1 MSKQRYKTSLSG
13 KLMCSGSMMSGSQV
27 LYCNAVL
34 MYIDKFKHNLFKKV
48 VLLIS
53 SVRHVQKLNLERVFY
68 V

>member
-1 MSKQRYKTSLSG
+1 
-13 KLMCSGSMMSGSQV
+13 MMGGSQV
-27 LYCNAVL
+27 LYCNTVL
-34 MYIDKFKHNLFKKV
+34 MYIDKLKHNLFKKV